1 MLLVSI
7 EGDATVSVKFIPDW
21 SILPFS
27 ISFAVNI
34 IPLLPVVFMSIS
46 LPDRFIMASVDNEAV
61 AGMITP
67 DLLLMLLLYLYYL
80 IHLYL

>member
-27 ISFAVNI
+27 TSSAINTT
-34 IPLLPVVFMSIS
+34 PLLPVVLIFIS
-46 LPDRFIMASVDNEAV
+46 LPKTFIIASVDNEALD
-61 AGMITP
+61 GIITP
-67 DLLLMLLLYLYYL
+67 
-80 IHLYL
+80 